1 MTLLEVISCRSI
13 FSFIKAFHWFYFF
26 NWPVEF
32 KLEFHI
38 IYCIWFQKQR
48 NVLVKSW
55 WCFKDSNVPV
65 TELWERLAFG
75 LCSFGTVRS
84 QPAAFFGTGSPL
96 TWAVGNLHSALSVL
110 VSFFAP
116 PKEFL
121 LETSLGSQLTAPSCF
136 QCCGTAFP
144 WWEGAPE
151 HLAVVAQVSLGGTFT
166 CPGSAG
172 FNSFLYAIQAVH
184 KCGIP

>member
-1 MTLLEVISCRSI
+1 MTLLEVTSCRSI

-48 NVLVKSW
+48 NVLVKTWHVLKTAMYLSQN
-55 WCFKDSNVPV
+55 CGKG
-65 TELWERLAFG
+65 LHLAYAALG
-75 LCSFGTVRS
+75 LSDPS
-84 QPAAFFGTGSPL
+84 LLHFFGTGSPL